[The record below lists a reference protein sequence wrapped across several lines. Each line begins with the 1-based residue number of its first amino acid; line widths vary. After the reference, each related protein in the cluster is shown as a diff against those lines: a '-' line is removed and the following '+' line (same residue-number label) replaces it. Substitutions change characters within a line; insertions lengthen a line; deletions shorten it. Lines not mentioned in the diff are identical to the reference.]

1 MLACGGVMFRAARN
15 GRSVAHAA
23 RAMIAADNA
32 QVRAAP
38 PASRSGRAADSVA
51 RNPAVWTRPDPREIA
66 AYVRFATV
74 TVQVGTEVF
83 LDEFRERG
91 DAAQRRLQVVRCGI
105 GERLQIGVR
114 ASDCAGVPAH
124 IFIMMS

>member
-51 RNPAVWTRPDPREIA
+51 RNPAVWTRPDPREI
-66 AYVRFATV
+66 
-74 TVQVGTEVF
+74 GTNAS
-83 LDEFRERG
+83 LHLRDITRRR
-91 DAAQRRLQVVRCGI
+91 QRPQTK
-105 GERLQIGVR
+105 
-114 ASDCAGVPAH
+114 
-124 IFIMMS
+124 

>member
-51 RNPAVWTRPDPREIA
+51 RNPAVWTRPDPREIGTSRSP
-66 AYVRFATV
+66 VTGPEATYIGGEQV
-74 TVQVGTEVF
+74 PDLCWSCAISTVG
-83 LDEFRERG
+83 
-91 DAAQRRLQVVRCGI
+91 
-105 GERLQIGVR
+105 
-114 ASDCAGVPAH
+114 
-124 IFIMMS
+124 

>member
-51 RNPAVWTRPDPREIA
+51 RNPAVWTRPDPREIGTS
-66 AYVRFATV
+66 VL
-74 TVQVGTEVF
+74 VQVPITFVAEV
-83 LDEFRERG
+83 LCDRPRPP
-91 DAAQRRLQVVRCGI
+91 L
-105 GERLQIGVR
+105 
-114 ASDCAGVPAH
+114 SDRSQAAGVYGSGPEEE
-124 IFIMMS
+124 SSS